1 MLDVVCCRKVRTRR
15 RRGFHSPSEDIREI
29 VMIGS
34 YHVRPSCKMAA
45 SHLARSCTPPFVYE
59 QLTTQLVNFMLQLP
73 FLSAGLGL
81 SMDLCAVEQ
90 SRRPS
95 CDAETRK
102 AAPEA
107 LCDRQDEKIKQ
118 ELT

>member
-1 MLDVVCCRKVRTRR
+1 
-15 RRGFHSPSEDIREI
+15 
-29 VMIGS
+29 
-34 YHVRPSCKMAA
+34 MAA
-45 SHLARSCTPPFVYE
+45 SHMARSSTPPFVYE